1 MKIRQIM
8 IALAALLTIAFM
20 PPLVSLLGGLTVL
33 IGAGV
38 LIFRDLPP
46 TGQDAVERRLLGW
59 LRWVRAGSRAEP
71 EPVRSQ
77 RSLPGLPA
85 ERARRVRTK
94 ISVAERVDVPP
105 G

>member
-59 LRWVRAGSRAEP
+59 LRWVRTGSRAEP

-85 ERARRVRTK
+85 ERARRVRAK